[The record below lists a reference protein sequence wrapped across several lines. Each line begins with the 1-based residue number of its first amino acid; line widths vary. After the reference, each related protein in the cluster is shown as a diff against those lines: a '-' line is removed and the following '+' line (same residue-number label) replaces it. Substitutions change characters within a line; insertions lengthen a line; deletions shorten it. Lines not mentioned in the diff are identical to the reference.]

1 MASRPARVYRVEVA
15 PAADRALDALPHATR
30 ARIVRK
36 MEALGLDPRPRGC
49 KKLQGDDDLYRVRA
63 GDFRIVYAV
72 RDAMLV
78 VLVVKI
84 GNRRDVYR

>member
-1 MASRPARVYRVEVA
+1 VRASFARWKRSA
-15 PAADRALDALPHATR
+15 STR
-30 ARIVRK
+30 ARAVARSST
-36 MEALGLDPRPRGC
+36 ARTASTASG
-49 KKLQGDDDLYRVRA
+49 A

-72 RDAMLV
+72 RDDVLV

>member
-36 MEALGLDPRPRGC
+36 MEALGFDPRPRGC
-49 KKLQGDDDLYRVRA
+49 KKLHGEDGFYRVRA

-72 RDAMLV
+72 RDDVLV

>member
-1 MASRPARVYRVEVA
+1 
-15 PAADRALDALPHATR
+15 
-30 ARIVRK
+30 

-72 RDAMLV
+72 RDALLL

>member
-1 MASRPARVYRVEVA
+1 MRERN
-15 PAADRALDALPHATR
+15 RAGRRIDALA
-30 ARIVRK
+30 
-36 MEALGLDPRPRGC
+36 LDPRPRGC
-49 KKLQGDDDLYRVRA
+49 KKLQGDGDLYRVRA

-72 RDAMLV
+72 RDDVLI

>member
-15 PAADRALDALPHATR
+15 SAADRVLDALPHATR

-36 MEALGLDPRPRGC
+36 MEALGLDPRPRGS
-49 KKLQGDDDLYRVRA
+49 KKLKGDDDFYRVRA

-72 RDAMLV
+72 RDDVLV

>member
-1 MASRPARVYRVEVA
+1 VRASFARWKRS
-15 PAADRALDALPHATR
+15 RST
-30 ARIVRK
+30 
-36 MEALGLDPRPRGC
+36 
-49 KKLQGDDDLYRVRA
+49 RVRA

-72 RDAMLV
+72 RDALLV

>member
-1 MASRPARVYRVEVA
+1 MA
-15 PAADRALDALPHATR
+15 PAADRALDAIR
-30 ARIVRK
+30 ARVVRK

-49 KKLQGDDDLYRVRA
+49 KKLHGDDDLYRVRA

-72 RDAMLV
+72 RDDVLV

>member
-15 PAADRALDALPHATR
+15 PAADRVLGALPHATR
-30 ARIVRK
+30 ARIVHK

-49 KKLQGDDDLYRVRA
+49 KKLKGDDDFYRVRA

-72 RDAMLV
+72 RDDVLV

>member
-1 MASRPARVYRVEVA
+1 VA

-49 KKLQGDDDLYRVRA
+49 KKLQGDDDLYRVRV

-72 RDAMLV
+72 RDALLL

>member
-1 MASRPARVYRVEVA
+1 LASRPARVYRVEVA
-15 PAADRALDALPHATR
+15 PAADRALDALPQVTR

-36 MEALGLDPRPRGC
+36 MEALGRDPRPRGC
-49 KKLQGDDDLYRVRA
+49 KKLHGEEDLYRVRA
-63 GDFRIVYAV
+63 GDFRVVYAV

-78 VLVVKI
+78 VLVVKV